1 MIGAFVKALDQLSD
15 PPIRRVIWKSVLGT
29 LLVFIALLTALG
41 WVLAN
46 TSLFEIAWVETTVD
60 LFGGLAAVLLA
71 LILFPGVVA
80 ALVSVLLED
89 VADAVESRHYQGLG
103 STRTLGWLTLFGTAA
118 RLIVLTVI
126 LNLLALPFYL
136 VPGLN
141 LIVYFGLNGYLL
153 SREYFEVVALRRLDP
168 SQALAMRRRYRVRL
182 WIAGAMTTLLL
193 TIPIV
198 NMIAPVIGTAAM
210 VHLFHSMN
218 GGRTS

>member
-15 PPIRRVIWKSVLGT
+15 PSIRRVIWKSVLGT
-29 LLVFIALLTALG
+29 FLVFVTLLSGLG

-46 TSLFEIAWVETTVD
+46 TQVFEIAWVETAVD
-60 LFGGLAAVLLA
+60 VFGGLTTVLLA

-89 VADAVESRHYQGLG
+89 VAEAVESRHYQGLG
-103 STRTLGWLTLFGTAA
+103 APHTLGWLTLIGTAV
-118 RLIVLTVI
+118 RLVALTVI
-126 LNLLALPFYL
+126 LNLIALPFYL

-141 LIVYFGLNGYLL
+141 VIVYYGLNGYLL
-153 SREYFEVVALRRLDP
+153 SREYFEVVALRRLNPD
-168 SQALAMRRRYRVRL
+168 QAHALRRRYRARL
-182 WIAGAMTTLLL
+182 WIAGAVTTLLL

-210 VHLFHSMN
+210 VHLFHSIN
-218 GGRTS
+218 GGHTT

>member
-1 MIGAFVKALDQLSD
+1 MIGAFIKALGQLSD
-15 PPIRRVIWKSVLGT
+15 PPIRRVIWKSVVGT
-29 LLVFIALLTALG
+29 VLIFIALLTGIG

-46 TSLFEIAWVETTVD
+46 TSLFEITWVETAVD
-60 LFGGLAAVLLA
+60 VSGGLATVLLA

-80 ALVSVLLED
+80 ALASVLLEE

-103 STRTLGWLTLFGTAA
+103 PPRTLGWLALLGTAA

-141 LIVYFGLNGYLL
+141 VIVYYGLNGYLL
-153 SREYFEVVALRRLDP
+153 SREYFEVVALRRLNP
-168 SQALAMRRRYRVRL
+168 GPAQTLRRRYRARL
-182 WIAGAMTTLLL
+182 WIAGAATMALL

-210 VHLFHSMN
+210 VHLFHSIN
-218 GGRTS
+218 GGHTT